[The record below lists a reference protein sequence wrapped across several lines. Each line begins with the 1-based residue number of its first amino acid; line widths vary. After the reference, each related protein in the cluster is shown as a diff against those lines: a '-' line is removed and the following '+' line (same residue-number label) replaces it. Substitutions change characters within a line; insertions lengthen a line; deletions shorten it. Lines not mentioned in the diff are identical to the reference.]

1 MGYYTKY
8 DITMYP
14 YMNDKD
20 ELRVMR
26 EIAAKIHNEDPSDIS
41 DDEAK
46 WCFDEHMKWYD
57 HEKDMLDI
65 SKKFPNITFVLE
77 GEGEDHEDMWVK
89 YFNNGEV
96 EECYAEIVYPEP
108 KNPKFQH
115 LM

>member
-14 YMNDKD
+14 RMNDED
-20 ELRVMR
+20 ELKVMR
-26 EIAAKIHNEDPSDIS
+26 EIASKIYNEDPTTIS

-46 WCFDEHMKWYD
+46 WCFDEHMKWYN
-57 HEKDMLDI
+57 HVNDMLDI

-77 GEGEDHEDMWVK
+77 GEGEENGDLWVK

-96 EECYAEIVYPEP
+96 EECFAEIVYPQP
-108 KNPKFQH
+108 KNPKFQY
-115 LM
+115 MM